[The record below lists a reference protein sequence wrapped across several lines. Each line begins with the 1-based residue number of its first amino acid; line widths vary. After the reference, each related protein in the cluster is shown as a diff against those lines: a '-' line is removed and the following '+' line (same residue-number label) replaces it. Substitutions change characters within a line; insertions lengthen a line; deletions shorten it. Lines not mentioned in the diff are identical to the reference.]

1 MIGKG
6 KELEKGLSRTLL
18 VWEVLFLKVGS
29 RLTDAHFIIMAHNLC
44 ICRNLSCM
52 YQIFYSKN

>member
-18 VWEVLFLKVGS
+18 VWEVFYFLRWVVGS
-29 RLTDAHFIIMAHNLC
+29 LMLIL
-44 ICRNLSCM
+44 L
-52 YQIFYSKN
+52 